1 VKRQQG
7 RLLIVLADREIDS
20 FLGTYFPQVEEW
32 EKKKILRWSEA
43 ISRKDPYYPDHIE
56 SVCQYATTV
65 GLALGLETSDIN
77 LLIKGALL
85 HDIGKVSLPSSI
97 LSKPGP
103 LSPQERARIHR
114 YPPIG
119 EKLCQ
124 SLPSFRDASFLVRSH
139 HERLDGSGYPDGL
152 SGEQIPLL
160 VRILA
165 AADVFDA
172 LIHQRV
178 YKPPFTPDAVFSVLA
193 EEAQKGW
200 LDPQVVN
207 QLTRLAQE
215 GRLPAHHADHGSDE
229 SKEEGSPYLDK
240 GPVEVLVVEDN
251 EDIRYIMV
259 TMLGAMGYQ
268 IHTAANGKEG
278 LELLQQHSA
287 IGIVLLDIMMPEMDG
302 YAFCQKV
309 HATPALKDLHIII
322 VSARHTPE
330 DKIKGLDLGA
340 ADYLTKPFN
349 PAELRARVSV
359 GERIVR
365 QQRALKA
372 QRSLLEK
379 MVREDPLT
387 GLASRRFF
395 EERLREEWAR
405 VFRYRRSL
413 SLVIGDLDHFKQI
426 NDRYGHSLGDRVLAC
441 VGELL
446 RHDLR
451 KSDLA
456 GRYGGEEFVLLLPE
470 TDQEGAHLI
479 AERLLAKVKEMIF
492 YHPSGSFSV
501 TMSFGVATAYF
512 PSPFSADEHWFAKSV
527 ELPDAATAASPSS
540 PSSPEQ
546 LQEWADKALYAAK
559 NAGRNRVELFRPGM

>member
-1 VKRQQG
+1 MLGEK
-7 RLLIVLADREIDS
+7 EIDS
-20 FLGTYFPQVEEW
+20 FLGTYFPQVEDW
-32 EKKKILRWSEA
+32 EKRKILRWSDA
-43 ISRKDPYYPDHIE
+43 IARKDPYYPAHIE
-56 SVCQYATTV
+56 SVCHYATTV
-65 GLALGLETSDIN
+65 GLAFGLGTTDIN
-77 LLIKGALL
+77 LLVKGALL
-85 HDIGKVSLPSSI
+85 HDVGKVSLPSSI
-97 LSKPGP
+97 LGKPGP
-103 LSPQERARIHR
+103 LTPEERVRIHR

-160 VRILA
+160 VRILT

-172 LIHQRV
+172 LINQRV
-178 YKPPFTPDAVFSVLA
+178 YKPPFTPDAVFSVLTD
-193 EEAQKGW
+193 EADKGW
-200 LDPQVVN
+200 LDRSVVD
-207 QLTRLAQE
+207 QLVQLVRD
-215 GRLPAHHADHGSDE
+215 GRLLSPPGAHAPR
-229 SKEEGSPYLDK
+229 EEAGLYLDK

-278 LELLQQHSA
+278 LELLRQHST

-302 YAFCQKV
+302 YAFCQ
-309 HATPALKDLHIII
+309 AAQNEPALKDLHIII

-395 EERLREEWAR
+395 EERLREEWSRAC
-405 VFRYRRSL
+405 RYRHSV
-413 SLVIGDLDHFKQI
+413 SLVIGDLDHFKDI
-426 NDRYGHSLGDRVLAC
+426 NDHYGHSLG
-441 VGELL
+441 
-446 RHDLR
+446 
-451 KSDLA
+451 
-456 GRYGGEEFVLLLPE
+456 
-470 TDQEGAHLI
+470 
-479 AERLLAKVKEMIF
+479 
-492 YHPSGSFSV
+492 
-501 TMSFGVATAYF
+501 
-512 PSPFSADEHWFAKSV
+512 
-527 ELPDAATAASPSS
+527 
-540 PSSPEQ
+540 
-546 LQEWADKALYAAK
+546 
-559 NAGRNRVELFRPGM
+559 